1 MSFADDLADFTA
13 AEIQTILGCKRGTA
27 YDWKDGRREPPEWQ
41 RPHWLR
47 ILRAGKG
54 KATKAQQDAAQNRPP
69 ATSRSGKQARKRQGG
84 V

>member
-13 AEIQTILGCKRGTA
+13 SEIQAILGCKRGTA

-54 KATKAQQDAAQNRPP
+54 KATKAQQASAGQPRPAA
-69 ATSRSGKQARKRQGG
+69 SRKRQGG
-84 V
+84 KKA